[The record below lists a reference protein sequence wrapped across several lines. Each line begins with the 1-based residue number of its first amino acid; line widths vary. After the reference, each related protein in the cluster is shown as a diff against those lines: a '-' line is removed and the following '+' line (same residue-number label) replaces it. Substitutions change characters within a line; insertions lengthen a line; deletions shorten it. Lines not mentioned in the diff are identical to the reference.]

1 MMNRNGKEYLDK
13 SVNMYIDVDIDID
26 LNHFAAQ
33 QKITHYKSSIL

>member
-1 MMNRNGKEYLDK
+1 MMNRNGKEYLEK
-13 SVNMYIDVDIDID
+13 SVYMYIDIDIDID